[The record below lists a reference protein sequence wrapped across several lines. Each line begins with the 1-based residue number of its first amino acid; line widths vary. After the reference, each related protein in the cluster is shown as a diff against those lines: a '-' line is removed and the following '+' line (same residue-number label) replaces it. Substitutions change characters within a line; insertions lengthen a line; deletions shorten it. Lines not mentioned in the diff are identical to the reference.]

1 MEIRFPVVEP
11 SMFGLWDLLSVL
23 RAALF
28 GGCQPEAEV
37 TGGSQCQLGDYEG

>member
-23 RAALF
+23 LAALF
-28 GGCQPEAEV
+28 GGCQPLAEV
-37 TGGSQCQLGDYEG
+37 TDG